1 MKFTVKSTS
10 ALQLPTVKTDHI
22 VWDDDFPGFGLRVR
36 DGGSQNW
43 VFQYALG
50 EKQRRM
56 SLGSAKVVPLVKGR
70 EPASELHAKVRLG
83 QDPAGKKDSARLRAA
98 DTFEAVARKFLA
110 FQK

>member
-1 MKFTVKSTS
+1 MKFTVKTTA
-10 ALQLPTVKTDHI
+10 ALQLPPGKTDHI

-56 SLGSAKVVPLVKGR
+56 SLGSAKVVPLVR
-70 EPASELHAKVRLG
+70 ETASELHAKVRLG
-83 QDPAGKKDSARLRAA
+83 QDPAGKKDSDRLRAA